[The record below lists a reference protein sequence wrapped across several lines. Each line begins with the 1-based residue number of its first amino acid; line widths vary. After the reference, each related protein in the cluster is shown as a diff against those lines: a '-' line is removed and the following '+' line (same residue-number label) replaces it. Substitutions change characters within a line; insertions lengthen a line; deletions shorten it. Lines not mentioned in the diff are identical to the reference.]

1 MKAHGEEDDL
11 KTELK
16 HCMAKMMENKTKAAA
31 AAKKAEQERANA
43 PKIQEVEKPAYKKIQ
58 IEEDSSEDSDDA
70 DALAKQKADE
80 AAAKKQKARFD
91 QQTLEEA
98 TGRAKE
104 EQKERIMSQVPK
116 TAAGFNRD
124 FKAMKK
130 NTE

>member
-16 HCMAKMMENKTKAAA
+16 HCMAKMMESKTKAAA

>member
-16 HCMAKMMENKTKAAA
+16 HCMAKMMEAKTKAAA